1 MLTLELLQTLHS
13 ELDEPATLSVGVDG
27 MAGEEDRVPSLSGV
41 KLWRVT
47 WAGNIYNVSPS
58 QRKPEKQ
65 FDTLRII
72 TEASQK
78 NEIWISS

>member
-41 KLWRVT
+41 KL
-47 WAGNIYNVSPS
+47 
-58 QRKPEKQ
+58 
-65 FDTLRII
+65 
-72 TEASQK
+72 
-78 NEIWISS
+78 